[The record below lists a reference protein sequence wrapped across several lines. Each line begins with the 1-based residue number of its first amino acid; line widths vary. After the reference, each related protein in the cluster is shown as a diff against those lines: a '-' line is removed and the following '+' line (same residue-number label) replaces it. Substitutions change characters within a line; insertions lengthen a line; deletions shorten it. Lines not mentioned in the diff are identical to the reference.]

1 MEKLGIWAIVLAI
14 AFLAGSIFTGTTAF
28 ADDDDDNDRDND
40 DRDHDDRKK
49 DKTLAS
55 ECAKKLRKKNL
66 NLDGLFCQAIIAI
79 QDMLAMVKAAVADNE
94 ERITDLQSQI
104 DEISVEPEVITR
116 TASDDFN
123 KDSLVKTLEVTCEDD
138 EVFLSNSKVVT
149 YSPVPAV
156 IPVSNS
162 DSGPIECDSCAGDT
176 GILSNVIGWNFRTF
190 DTTNGF
196 PEDPPTLVTVSIAC
210 VKP

>member
-1 MEKLGIWAIVLAI
+1 MNKLGIWGIAI
-14 AFLAGSIFTGTTAF
+14 AAAF
-28 ADDDDDNDRDND
+28 VVGVLSANPVVD
-40 DRDHDDRKK
+40 
-49 DKTLAS
+49 A
-55 ECAKKLRKKNL
+55 AKS
-66 NLDGLFCQAIIAI
+66 GWQP
-79 QDMLAMVKAAVADNE
+79 VVA
-94 ERITDLQSQI
+94 DLQSQI

-123 KDSLVKTLEVTCEDD
+123 KFSGEKMLEVTCEDD

-176 GILSNVIGWNFRTF
+176 GILRNVIGWNFRTF
-190 DTTNGF
+190 DATNGF
-196 PEDPPTLVTVSIAC
+196 PEELPTEVTISIAC

>member
-1 MEKLGIWAIVLAI
+1 MNKLGIWGIAI
-14 AFLAGSIFTGTTAF
+14 AAAF
-28 ADDDDDNDRDND
+28 VVGVLSANPVVD
-40 DRDHDDRKK
+40 
-49 DKTLAS
+49 A
-55 ECAKKLRKKNL
+55 AKS
-66 NLDGLFCQAIIAI
+66 GWQP
-79 QDMLAMVKAAVADNE
+79 VVA
-94 ERITDLQSQI
+94 DLQSQI

-116 TASDDFN
+116 TNSAEFDNFSGE
-123 KDSLVKTLEVTCEDD
+123 KILEVTCEDD

-149 YSPVPAV
+149 YSPVPDM

-162 DSGPIECDSCAGDT
+162 DSSPIICESCAGDT
-176 GILSNVIGWNFRTF
+176 GILSNVIGWNFRTS

>member
-1 MEKLGIWAIVLAI
+1 MNKLGIWGIAI
-14 AFLAGSIFTGTTAF
+14 AAAF
-28 ADDDDDNDRDND
+28 VVGVLSANPVVD
-40 DRDHDDRKK
+40 
-49 DKTLAS
+49 A
-55 ECAKKLRKKNL
+55 AKS
-66 NLDGLFCQAIIAI
+66 GWQP
-79 QDMLAMVKAAVADNE
+79 VVA
-94 ERITDLQSQI
+94 DLQSQI

-123 KDSLVKTLEVTCEDD
+123 KDSRDKTLEVTCEED

-149 YSPVPAV
+149 YTPVPAT

-162 DSGPIECDSCAGDT
+162 ASGPIECESCAGDT